1 MHCTRP
7 NQVSFQTLTM
17 SIIHMSEVLRPRKGS
32 QLLFCP
38 SSFSQRFL
46 LPVAFPATIIFRSPR
61 PILAKPYLCIRRI
74 VEVDLRDG
82 GLYKRPDAPIQSR
95 SAAEPIY
102 FFKEAR
108 HIVNIRIELSMGG
121 VAGNVLFDEMTT
133 D

>member
-1 MHCTRP
+1 MG
-7 NQVSFQTLTM
+7 
-17 SIIHMSEVLRPRKGS
+17 IIHMSEMLRCRTAF

-38 SSFSQRFL
+38 SPFSQRL
-46 LPVAFPATIIFRSPR
+46 LPSVAFPATIIFRSPR
-61 PILAKPYLCIRRI
+61 PILAKPYLCIRCI
-74 VEVDLRDG
+74 VEVDLRDS

-95 SAAEPIY
+95 SAAEHIY

-108 HIVNIRIELSMGG
+108 HIVDIRIELSMGG